1 MGFWCGIIHSVLHH
15 TLIPRKCYDRDWPSR
30 EGRGKVRTIFTRVVC
45 VGVTWPALRA
55 GRKRR
60 RRRAAVVQPRKKKP
74 FRRACR
80 RRRTRAPNRRQPQRA
95 IDSARRRRPVSGGD
109 ANTDAKMHRH
119 RKHCTTAT
127 PPERNSLS
135 HSSRT
140 SSHTAAEILFRD
152 VSIIF

>member
-1 MGFWCGIIHSVLHH
+1 MLRSRLSVE
-15 TLIPRKCYDRDWPSR
+15 
-30 EGRGKVRTIFTRVVC
+30 EGRGNENVRTIFTRVVC

-60 RRRAAVVQPRKKKP
+60 RRRAVVQPRKKA

-80 RRRTRAPNRRQPQRA
+80 RRRTRAPNQRQPQRA

-119 RKHCTTAT
+119 RKHCTT
-127 PPERNSLS
+127 PPVIYEWAREFLSLS
-135 HSSRT
+135 LIHPHRA
-140 SSHTAAEILFRD
+140 TAAEKFATFLYYSNRRK
-152 VSIIF
+152 